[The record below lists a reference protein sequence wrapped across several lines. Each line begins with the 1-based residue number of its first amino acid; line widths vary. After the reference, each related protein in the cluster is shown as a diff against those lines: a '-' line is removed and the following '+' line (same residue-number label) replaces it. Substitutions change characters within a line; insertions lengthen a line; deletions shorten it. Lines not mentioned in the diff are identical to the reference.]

1 MTAAA
6 LVDATKSFGGRP
18 TVDGVTFAVEEGDV
32 VALLGPNGAGKTT
45 SIALLLG
52 LRRPDSGRALLFGR
66 DPRAAAARTNVGVT
80 PQEMGFPHAL
90 RVAEVVR
97 LVRAHYPRPLPE
109 RDVLERFGLAA
120 LAKRQV
126 GGLSGGERRRLA
138 VALAFAGDPRLVVL
152 DEPTSGLDIESR
164 RSVWEAVRRHAEA
177 GRALLLTT
185 HHLDEAEALAS
196 RVVVIESGR
205 IVAEGE
211 VAAIKRSAGLAR
223 ISFAAPENGFAWAG
237 ADRDGDRVAI
247 LVRDAGVEVEGLVR
261 QGVPLRDLE
270 VRPLTLEEAVTALR
284 RPS

>member
-6 LVDATKSFGGRP
+6 LVEATKSFGAAP
-18 TVDGVTFAVEEGDV
+18 AVDRVTFGVEEGEV

-45 SIALLLG
+45 SMALLLG

-66 DPRAAAARTNVGVT
+66 DPRAADARTAIGVT

-90 RVAEVVR
+90 RVVEVVR
-97 LVRAHYPRPLPE
+97 LVRAHYPQPLPE
-109 RDVLERFGLAA
+109 RDVLERFGLDRF
-120 LAKRQV
+120 AKRQV

-152 DEPTSGLDIESR
+152 DEPTSGLDAESR
-164 RSVWEAVRRHAEA
+164 RSVWAAVRRHAAA
-177 GRALLLTT
+177 GRAVLLTT

-205 IVAEGE
+205 IVADGQ
-211 VAAIKRSAGLAR
+211 VAAIKGSAGLTR
-223 ISFAAPENGFAWAG
+223 ISFAAPANGFVWAG
-237 ADRDGDRVAI
+237 MERDADRVAI
-247 LVRDAGVEVEGLVR
+247 LVRDAGIEIARLVR
-261 QGVPLRDLE
+261 QGVPLHELE
-270 VRPLTLEEAVTALR
+270 VRPVTLEEAVTVLR

>member
-6 LVDATKSFGGRP
+6 LVEASKRFGGTRAL
-18 TVDGVTFAVEEGDV
+18 DRVTFAVDDGDV

-52 LRRPDSGRALLFGR
+52 LRRPDTGRALLFGR
-66 DPRAAAARTNVGVT
+66 DPRAAAARRTLGVT
-80 PQEMGFPHAL
+80 PQEMGFPHTL
-90 RVAEVVR
+90 RVVEVVR
-97 LVRAHYPRPLPE
+97 LVRAHYPRPLSE
-109 RDVLERFGLAA
+109 GDILERFGLTR

-152 DEPTSGLDIESR
+152 DEPTSGLDAGSR
-164 RSVWEAVRRHAEA
+164 RSVWEAVRGHAAA
-177 GRALLLTT
+177 GGALLLTT

-205 IVAEGE
+205 IVAEGA

-223 ISFAAPENGFAWAG
+223 ISFAAPTNGFAWAG
-237 ADRDGDRVAI
+237 ADREGDRVAI
-247 LVRDAGVEVEGLVR
+247 LVRDAGGEIARLVR
-261 QGVPLRDLE
+261 QGVPLHDLE
-270 VRPLTLEEAVTALR
+270 VRPVTLEEAVTALR
-284 RPS
+284 GPS

>member
-6 LVDATKSFGGRP
+6 LVEASKRFGGTPALDR
-18 TVDGVTFAVEEGDV
+18 VTFAVDDGDV
-32 VALLGPNGAGKTT
+32 VALLGPIGAGKTT

-52 LRRPDSGRALLFGR
+52 LRRPDTGRALLFGR
-66 DPRAAAARTNVGVT
+66 DPRAAAARRTLGVT
-80 PQEMGFPHAL
+80 PQEMGFPHTL
-90 RVAEVVR
+90 RVVEVVR
-97 LVRAHYPRPLPE
+97 LVRAHYPRPLSE
-109 RDVLERFGLAA
+109 GDILERFGLTR

-152 DEPTSGLDIESR
+152 DEPTSGLDGESR
-164 RSVWEAVRRHAEA
+164 RSVWQAVRRHAAA

-205 IVAEGE
+205 IVAQGE

-223 ISFAAPENGFAWAG
+223 ISFAAPRDGFSWAG

-247 LVRDAGVEVEGLVR
+247 LVRDAGVEIERLVR
-261 QGVPLRDLE
+261 QGVPLHDLE
-270 VRPLTLEEAVTALR
+270 VRPVTLEEAVTALG

>member
-6 LVDATKSFGGRP
+6 LVEASKRFGGTPALDR
-18 TVDGVTFAVEEGDV
+18 VTFAVDDGDV

-52 LRRPDSGRALLFGR
+52 LRRPDTGRALLFGR
-66 DPRAAAARTNVGVT
+66 DPRAAAARRTLGVT
-80 PQEMGFPHAL
+80 PQEMGFPHTL
-90 RVAEVVR
+90 RVVEVVR
-97 LVRAHYPRPLPE
+97 LVRAHYPQPLSE
-109 RDVLERFGLAA
+109 GDILERFGLTR

-152 DEPTSGLDIESR
+152 DEPTSGLDAESR
-164 RSVWEAVRRHAEA
+164 RSVWEAVRGHAAA
-177 GRALLLTT
+177 GGALLLTT

-205 IVAEGE
+205 IVAEGA

-223 ISFAAPENGFAWAG
+223 ISFAAPTNGFAWAG
-237 ADRDGDRVAI
+237 AGREGDRVAI
-247 LVRDAGVEVEGLVR
+247 LVRDAGVEIARLVR
-261 QGVPLRDLE
+261 HGVPLHDLE
-270 VRPLTLEEAVTALR
+270 VRPVTLEEAVTALR